1 MWEMRCSVFVFLCS
15 QTSTDATANVQNL
28 RAHLEV
34 FEDAR
39 THRFLRMH
47 SFITEEE
54 YRAEFNHQ
62 VQRYRDEGPETTG
75 FGDPIPVQRSFSS
88 PLLIH

>member
-1 MWEMRCSVFVFLCS
+1 MWKMRCSVLLFLYS
-15 QTSTDATANVQNL
+15 HVSTVTAVNMQNL

-88 PLLIH
+88 TLLIH